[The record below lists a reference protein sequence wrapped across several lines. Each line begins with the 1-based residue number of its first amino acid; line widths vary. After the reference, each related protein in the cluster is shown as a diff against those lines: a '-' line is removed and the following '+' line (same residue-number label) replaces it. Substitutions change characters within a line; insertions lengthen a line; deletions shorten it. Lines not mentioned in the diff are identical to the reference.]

1 MVVILQTDGDV
12 NFHFLNLMIVFIKFH
27 YNLKITNHFKRHR
40 ETDPEP
46 EVDALF
52 RQEMELSRMAQSK
65 VDKKKRKAIY
75 DDWQE

>member
-1 MVVILQTDGDV
+1 M
-12 NFHFLNLMIVFIKFH
+12 
-27 YNLKITNHFKRHR
+27 KITNHFKIHR

-46 EVDALF
+46 EVDALL

>member
-1 MVVILQTDGDV
+1 
-12 NFHFLNLMIVFIKFH
+12 MIVFIKFH

-46 EVDALF
+46 EVDALL